1 MIDPKYATNCLK
13 RGFQRYIRYSKI
25 NASIDSEPYRVSFYV
40 KDYDKAG
47 KQYLARSSDHHLKM
61 QRMADKDE
69 PWKGDN
75 VSIDFIVPDSEQDKK
90 KLRARVEQNA
100 SGTIQPFDV
109 TTYQY
114 DSTLIDP
121 MDITTIFKAIIVFLN
136 GGGYTDPFIGTPKQA
151 KVLPRHSNIKPHRG
165 SASSTPLTCSRN
177 ISIDDNY
184 LNEMTIYCL
193 GDIIPLNENKQY
205 NKNKNMKQTIKLR
218 ESELKQMVKETVN
231 RILNEAKTIRKV
243 EYSKMPY
250 DKKTQ
255 QDIDWRNYQNKNN
268 QSVEYVDDGDNYI
281 GGYDQYELDDKD
293 INSNID
299 NALDDM
305 QRSLG
310 KFNQFDR
317 PSKGEKSMKILG
329 YLDGDSEHRDALSQ
343 PFLGDDGAYHLHQK
357 RLYNKNIAKRNSDA
371 DKRWKKAADSRPL
384 HRKGSL
390 NRAMDETIN
399 RIVSESI
406 RNIR

>member
-1 MIDPKYATNCLK
+1 MIDPKYAANCLK

-121 MDITTIFKAIIVFLN
+121 TDITTIFKAIIVFLN

-177 ISIDDNY
+177 INIDDNY

-205 NKNKNMKQTIKLR
+205 NKKRNMKRTIRLT
-218 ESELKQMVKETVN
+218 ESELKNMITESVKRVLRENAFNNCHSYQIVSYLIDPSADWQKN
-231 RILNEAKTIRKV
+231 ALSSDEYEESKRDFELLSHSAGNLNKQVMNIFRKYQINSGAV
-243 EYSKMPY
+243 EEHNSEEPFIM
-250 DKKTQ
+250 
-255 QDIDWRNYQNKNN
+255 DIDG
-268 QSVEYVDDGDNYI
+268 DGIY
-281 GGYDQYELDDKD
+281 LLKR
-293 INSNID
+293 ID
-299 NALDDM
+299 
-305 QRSLG
+305 
-310 KFNQFDR
+310 
-317 PSKGEKSMKILG
+317 
-329 YLDGDSEHRDALSQ
+329 
-343 PFLGDDGAYHLHQK
+343 
-357 RLYNKNIAKRNSDA
+357 
-371 DKRWKKAADSRPL
+371 
-384 HRKGSL
+384 
-390 NRAMDETIN
+390 
-399 RIVSESI
+399 
-406 RNIR
+406 

>member
-1 MIDPKYATNCLK
+1 MIDPKYAANCLK

-151 KVLPRHSNIKPHRG
+151 KTLPRHSNIKPHRG
-165 SASSTPLTCSRN
+165 STSSTPLTCSRN

-205 NKNKNMKQTIKLR
+205 NKKRNMNKKLIKLTETDLHR
-218 ESELKQMVKETVN
+218 IVKESVKKVLKESNITPN
-231 RILNEAKTIRKV
+231 LEQDMERYRDNPKRFMYTLNAFGMRYESILKDAE
-243 EYSKMPY
+243 KM
-250 DKKTQ
+250 
-255 QDIDWRNYQNKNN
+255 
-268 QSVEYVDDGDNYI
+268 G
-281 GGYDQYELDDKD
+281 LDDIAEVAK
-293 INSNID
+293 
-299 NALDDM
+299 
-305 QRSLG
+305 Q
-310 KFNQFDR
+310 
-317 PSKGEKSMKILG
+317 
-329 YLDGDSEHRDALSQ
+329 
-343 PFLGDDGAYHLHQK
+343 
-357 RLYNKNIAKRNSDA
+357 RLYQIADEME
-371 DKRWKKAADSRPL
+371 KAREQWNL
-384 HRKGSL
+384 H
-390 NRAMDETIN
+390 A
-399 RIVSESI
+399 
-406 RNIR
+406 

>member
-1 MIDPKYATNCLK
+1 MIDPKYAANCLK

-151 KVLPRHSNIKPHRG
+151 KTLPRHSNIKPHRG
-165 SASSTPLTCSRN
+165 STSSTPLTCSRN

-205 NKNKNMKQTIKLR
+205 NKKRNMNKKLIKLTETDLHR
-218 ESELKQMVKETVN
+218 IVKESVKKVLKESNITPN
-231 RILNEAKTIRKV
+231 LEQDMERYRDNPKRFMYTLNAFGMRYESILKDAE
-243 EYSKMPY
+243 KM
-250 DKKTQ
+250 
-255 QDIDWRNYQNKNN
+255 
-268 QSVEYVDDGDNYI
+268 G
-281 GGYDQYELDDKD
+281 LDDIAEVAK
-293 INSNID
+293 
-299 NALDDM
+299 
-305 QRSLG
+305 Q
-310 KFNQFDR
+310 
-317 PSKGEKSMKILG
+317 
-329 YLDGDSEHRDALSQ
+329 
-343 PFLGDDGAYHLHQK
+343 
-357 RLYNKNIAKRNSDA
+357 RLYQIADEME
-371 DKRWKKAADSRPL
+371 KAR
-384 HRKGSL
+384 
-390 NRAMDETIN
+390 EQ
-399 RIVSESI
+399 
-406 RNIR
+406 

>member
-1 MIDPKYATNCLK
+1 MIDPKYAANCLK

-121 MDITTIFKAIIVFLN
+121 TDITTIFKAIIVFLN

-177 ISIDDNY
+177 ISIDENY

-193 GDIIPLNENKQY
+193 GDIIPLNENHFFGKY
-205 NKNKNMKQTIKLR
+205 TTI
-218 ESELKQMVKETVN
+218 S
-231 RILNEAKTIRKV
+231 
-243 EYSKMPY
+243 YSK
-250 DKKTQ
+250 
-255 QDIDWRNYQNKNN
+255 
-268 QSVEYVDDGDNYI
+268 
-281 GGYDQYELDDKD
+281 
-293 INSNID
+293 
-299 NALDDM
+299 
-305 QRSLG
+305 
-310 KFNQFDR
+310 
-317 PSKGEKSMKILG
+317 
-329 YLDGDSEHRDALSQ
+329 
-343 PFLGDDGAYHLHQK
+343 
-357 RLYNKNIAKRNSDA
+357 
-371 DKRWKKAADSRPL
+371 
-384 HRKGSL
+384 
-390 NRAMDETIN
+390 
-399 RIVSESI
+399 
-406 RNIR
+406 

>member
-1 MIDPKYATNCLK
+1 MIDPKYAANCLK
-13 RGFQRYIRYSKI
+13 LGFQRYIRYSKI

-121 MDITTIFKAIIVFLN
+121 TDITTIFKAIIVFLN

-177 ISIDDNY
+177 INIDDNY

-205 NKNKNMKQTIKLR
+205 NKKRNMKRTIRLT
-218 ESELKQMVKETVN
+218 ESELKNMITESVKRVLRENAFNNCHSYQIVSYLIDPSADWQKN
-231 RILNEAKTIRKV
+231 ALSSDEYEESKRDFELLSHSAGNLNKQVMNIFRKYQINSGAV
-243 EYSKMPY
+243 EEHNSEEPFIM
-250 DKKTQ
+250 
-255 QDIDWRNYQNKNN
+255 DIDG
-268 QSVEYVDDGDNYI
+268 DGIY
-281 GGYDQYELDDKD
+281 LLKR
-293 INSNID
+293 ID
-299 NALDDM
+299 
-305 QRSLG
+305 
-310 KFNQFDR
+310 
-317 PSKGEKSMKILG
+317 
-329 YLDGDSEHRDALSQ
+329 
-343 PFLGDDGAYHLHQK
+343 
-357 RLYNKNIAKRNSDA
+357 
-371 DKRWKKAADSRPL
+371 
-384 HRKGSL
+384 
-390 NRAMDETIN
+390 
-399 RIVSESI
+399 
-406 RNIR
+406 

>member
-1 MIDPKYATNCLK
+1 MIDPKYAANCLK

-151 KVLPRHSNIKPHRG
+151 KTLPRHSNIKPHRG
-165 SASSTPLTCSRN
+165 STSSTPLTCSRN

-205 NKNKNMKQTIKLR
+205 NKKRNMNKKLIKLTETDLHR
-218 ESELKQMVKETVN
+218 IVKESVKKVLKESNITPN
-231 RILNEAKTIRKV
+231 LEQDMERYRDNPKSFMYTLNALGMRYESILKDAE
-243 EYSKMPY
+243 KM
-250 DKKTQ
+250 
-255 QDIDWRNYQNKNN
+255 
-268 QSVEYVDDGDNYI
+268 G
-281 GGYDQYELDDKD
+281 LDDIAEVAK
-293 INSNID
+293 
-299 NALDDM
+299 
-305 QRSLG
+305 Q
-310 KFNQFDR
+310 
-317 PSKGEKSMKILG
+317 
-329 YLDGDSEHRDALSQ
+329 
-343 PFLGDDGAYHLHQK
+343 
-357 RLYNKNIAKRNSDA
+357 RLYQIADEME
-371 DKRWKKAADSRPL
+371 KAR
-384 HRKGSL
+384 
-390 NRAMDETIN
+390 EQ
-399 RIVSESI
+399 
-406 RNIR
+406 

>member
-1 MIDPKYATNCLK
+1 MIDPKYAANCLK
-13 RGFQRYIRYSKI
+13 LGFQRYIRYSKI

-151 KVLPRHSNIKPHRG
+151 KTLPRHSNIKPHRG
-165 SASSTPLTCSRN
+165 STSSTPLTCSRN

-205 NKNKNMKQTIKLR
+205 NKKRNMNKKLIKLTETDLHR
-218 ESELKQMVKETVN
+218 IVKESVKKVLKESNITPN
-231 RILNEAKTIRKV
+231 LEQDMERYRDNPKRFMYTLNAFGMRYESILKDAE
-243 EYSKMPY
+243 KM
-250 DKKTQ
+250 
-255 QDIDWRNYQNKNN
+255 
-268 QSVEYVDDGDNYI
+268 G
-281 GGYDQYELDDKD
+281 LDDIAEVAK
-293 INSNID
+293 
-299 NALDDM
+299 
-305 QRSLG
+305 Q
-310 KFNQFDR
+310 
-317 PSKGEKSMKILG
+317 
-329 YLDGDSEHRDALSQ
+329 
-343 PFLGDDGAYHLHQK
+343 
-357 RLYNKNIAKRNSDA
+357 RLYQIADEME
-371 DKRWKKAADSRPL
+371 KAR
-384 HRKGSL
+384 
-390 NRAMDETIN
+390 EQ
-399 RIVSESI
+399 
-406 RNIR
+406 